1 MFSELLKTALAL
13 VVSFGVRWLFTAIG
27 VEVDEA
33 TFNAIVAGIVL
44 WLLTQL
50 GYGLT
55 ARAAKGTRAERFLVE
70 EK

>member
-1 MFSELLKTALAL
+1 MFSELLKTVLT
-13 VVSFGVRWLFTAIG
+13 VVVAFGVRWLFTAIG

-33 TFNAIVAGIVL
+33 TFNAIVGGIVV

-55 ARAAKGTRAERFLVE
+55 ARAVKGTRAESLLVAKE
-70 EK
+70 